1 MVRPKTWKGRT
12 LLGLALWTKERQDEK
27 SVVGWG
33 GGEDWRAIKEM
44 TVLCA
49 EPPRGQKRPQ
59 VGAVKTG
66 FSSLAEFEQDGSKGR
81 AS

>member
-1 MVRPKTWKGRT
+1 
-12 LLGLALWTKERQDEK
+12 
-27 SVVGWG
+27 
-33 GGEDWRAIKEM
+33 M

-49 EPPRGQKRPQ
+49 EPPRGQKRLH
-59 VGAVKTG
+59 VGAVKIG